1 MLRARRMRMVQEIL
15 IELVKGIG
23 RFFLH
28 PAVYITLLFSV
39 LIGYFRVKRE
49 RKQFRARILW
59 GWTEAKHFLLDGYV
73 WAIIISVIS
82 VAAGLVV
89 PSSWLMVYSVWMII
103 FVILFMYQAGSAIYA
118 IALGAVT
125 LYIMYLYEWSFEL
138 LTWDFI
144 GQDIFSEMIVPIA
157 ILAGLLLVAE
167 GFIIQKH
174 GATNASPKLVKTARG
189 SEAMEYVTKRLW
201 LLPILLVIPGDVI
214 HTYLPYWP
222 QFTLGESTFS
232 LILFPFV
239 IGFQQK
245 SRHSLAEK
253 FFPHYG
259 KRVWQLG
266 IVVTV
271 IAAFGYLEPLIAIIA
286 VGLGVIA
293 RLLISYIEYTKERN
307 GSYAV
312 SPQSNGVMIAGVLSD
327 SPAEKMGLKIG
338 ECIVKVNG
346 QKVTDEQELYE
357 AVQINAAHC
366 RLEVLDHNGELR
378 LRQHVLFRHDHYR
391 LGLILVR

>member
-1 MLRARRMRMVQEIL
+1 MVQEIL
-15 IELVKGIG
+15 IELAKGIG

-82 VAAGLVV
+82 VAVGLVI
-89 PSSWLMVYSVWMII
+89 PSTWLMVYSVWMIL
-103 FVILFMYQAGSAIYA
+103 FVLLFMYQVGSAIYA
-118 IALGAVT
+118 IALAVAT
-125 LYIMYLYEWSFEL
+125 FYIMFFYDWSYEIFSWE
-138 LTWDFI
+138 I
-144 GQDIFSEMIVPIA
+144 VGQDIDGQVIVPIA
-157 ILAGLLLVAE
+157 ILAGLLLIAE

-174 GATNASPKLVKTARG
+174 GATNASPRLVKTARG

-214 HTYLPYWP
+214 HTYLPFWP

-232 LILFPFV
+232 LVLFPFV

-245 SRHSLAEK
+245 SRHSLAEN
-253 FFPHYG
+253 FFPMYG
-259 KRVWQLG
+259 KKVWQLG
-266 IVVTV
+266 IIVTV
-271 IAAFGYLEPLIAIIA
+271 VAAVGYIEPLISLIA
-286 VGLGVIA
+286 LALGVIG
-293 RLLISYIEYTKERN
+293 RLVISFIEYRRERN
-307 GSYAV
+307 GSFAV

-378 LRQHVLFRHDHYR
+378 LRQHVLFRHYHYR

>member
-1 MLRARRMRMVQEIL
+1 MVQEIL
-15 IELVKGIG
+15 IELAKGIG

-82 VAAGLVV
+82 VAVGLVI
-89 PSSWLMVYSVWMII
+89 PSTWLMVYSVWMIL
-103 FVILFMYQAGSAIYA
+103 FVLLFMYQVGSAIYA
-118 IALGAVT
+118 IALAVAT
-125 LYIMYLYEWSFEL
+125 FYIMFFYDWSYEIFSWE
-138 LTWDFI
+138 I
-144 GQDIFSEMIVPIA
+144 VGQDIDGQVIVPIA
-157 ILAGLLLVAE
+157 ILAGLLLIAE

-174 GATNASPKLVKTARG
+174 GATNASPRLVKTARG

-214 HTYLPYWP
+214 HTYLPFWP

-232 LILFPFV
+232 LVLFPFV

-245 SRHSLAEK
+245 SRHSLAEN
-253 FFPHYG
+253 FFPMYG
-259 KRVWQLG
+259 KKVWQLG
-266 IVVTV
+266 IIVTV
-271 IAAFGYLEPLIAIIA
+271 VAAVGYIEPLISLIA
-286 VGLGVIA
+286 LALGVIG
-293 RLLISYIEYTKERN
+293 RLVISFVEYRRERN
-307 GSYAV
+307 GSFAV

>member
-1 MLRARRMRMVQEIL
+1 MVQEIL
-15 IELVKGIG
+15 IELAKGIG

-82 VAAGLVV
+82 VAVGLVI
-89 PSSWLMVYSVWMII
+89 PSTWLMVYSVWMIL
-103 FVILFMYQAGSAIYA
+103 FVLLFMYQVGSAIYA
-118 IALGAVT
+118 IALAVAT
-125 LYIMYLYEWSFEL
+125 FYIMFFYDWSYEIFSWE
-138 LTWDFI
+138 I
-144 GQDIFSEMIVPIA
+144 VGQDIDGQVIVPIA
-157 ILAGLLLVAE
+157 ILAGLLLIAE

-174 GATNASPKLVKTARG
+174 GATNASPRLVKTARG

-214 HTYLPYWP
+214 HTYLPFWP

-232 LILFPFV
+232 LVLFPFV

-245 SRHSLAEK
+245 SRHSLAEI
-253 FFPHYG
+253 FFPMYG
-259 KRVWQLG
+259 KKVWQLG
-266 IVVTV
+266 IIVTV
-271 IAAFGYLEPLIAIIA
+271 VAAVGYIEPLISLIA
-286 VGLGVIA
+286 LALGVIG
-293 RLLISYIEYTKERN
+293 RLVISFIEYRRERN
-307 GSYAV
+307 GSFAV